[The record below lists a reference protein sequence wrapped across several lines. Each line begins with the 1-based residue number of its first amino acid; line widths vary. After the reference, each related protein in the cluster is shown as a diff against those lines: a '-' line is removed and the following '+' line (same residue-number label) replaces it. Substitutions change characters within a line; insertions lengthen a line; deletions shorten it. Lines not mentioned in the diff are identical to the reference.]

1 MTDIKSV
8 VPNTVYTVEGNL
20 AGARASRLTKE
31 RDVQRAEYEA
41 LKNKI
46 KQQNTVRLGS
56 IDDKFETESNNIE
69 KEFVEKT
76 TGLVTAEELRKA
88 KLEKLE
94 SSNAKLEKEKFEE
107 EHKVEL
113 LEIKKKNREKKRKK
127 MSETLSFGCD
137 DDEEEEVVINKKNLK
152 NPAVDTAFLP
162 DRDRDLVILQQK
174 ESLKK
179 EWLEEQERLKN
190 EMLTVVYSYWDG
202 SGHRKEINVKK
213 GTTIGN
219 FLELVKQQLSTE
231 FYSLRSLSSDSLMYI
246 KEDLI
251 IPQNISFYDLIITK
265 ARGKSGPLF
274 HFDVHDDIRIVNDV
288 RVEKDESHPGKVVER
303 RW

>member
-1 MTDIKSV
+1 MTDIKSQS
-8 VPNTVYTVEGNL
+8 NTVYTVEGNL

-56 IDDKFETESNNIE
+56 INDKFETESGNIE
-69 KEFVEKT
+69 KEFAEKT

-88 KLEKLE
+88 KLQKLE

-113 LEIKKKNREKKRKK
+113 LELKKKNREKKRKK

-137 DDEEEEVVINKKNLK
+137 DEEEEVVINKKNLK
-152 NPAVDTAFLP
+152 NPSVDTTFLP
-162 DRDRDLVILQQK
+162 DRDRDLVILQQR
-174 ESLKK
+174 EALKK
-179 EWLEEQERLKN
+179 EWLEEQEKLKN
-190 EMLTVVYSYWDG
+190 EMLNVVYSYWDG

-213 GTTIGN
+213 GTTIGK
-219 FLELVKQQLSTE
+219 FLELVKTQLSAE
-231 FYSLRSLSSDSLMYI
+231 FYSLRSLSSDSLIYI